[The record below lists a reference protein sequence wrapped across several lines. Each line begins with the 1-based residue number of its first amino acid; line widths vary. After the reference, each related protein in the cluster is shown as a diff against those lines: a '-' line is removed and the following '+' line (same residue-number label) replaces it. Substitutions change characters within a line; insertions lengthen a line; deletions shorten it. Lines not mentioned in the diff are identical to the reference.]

1 MAIQDMKTEF
11 YKKIVE
17 EVAEARPGVLDLM
30 DEALNTPGL
39 AVAICSAATKE
50 GFEKVVNAI
59 VGPERLA
66 RFDLVLAG
74 DDVTRKKPDPLI
86 YNLASERLGVE
97 PANCVV
103 IEDSIVGLR
112 AAVSAKM
119 NCIITCTPSTADQD
133 FLGQGASA
141 VLPVLNKP
149 GMYEVTLNLLFSD
162 NNNDKVLKPD
172 ISLPRRA
179 LLYM

>member
-1 MAIQDMKTEF
+1 MKTEF

-17 EVAEARPGVLDLM
+17 EVAEARPGVLELM
-30 DEALNTPGL
+30 DEALDTPGL
-39 AVAICSAATKE
+39 AVAICSAATKA

-86 YNLASERLGVE
+86 YNLASERLGVD
-97 PANCVV
+97 PSDCVV

-112 AAVSAKM
+112 AAVGAEM

-133 FLGQGASA
+133 FLGEGASA
-141 VLPVLNKP
+141 VLPVLEKP
-149 GMYEVTLNLLFSD
+149 DMYGVTLDFIFT
-162 NNNDKVLKPD
+162 DKKEKGVLKPD
-172 ISLPRRA
+172 ITLPRRA
-179 LLYM
+179 LMYV